1 MKLTRQNVLVT
12 GGSSGIGAALT
23 KAIVS
28 QGVSVYSIDIQKP
41 KEPISDVTYIHA
53 DLTNETEAKDAI
65 AQIDKE
71 IGVLALSIGVMR
83 RGTIFET
90 TESDFYRLIEAN
102 LKTSWLALKYIKSKL
117 SPSATIIQISSGHV
131 LHPESDPGMY
141 TISKKAVTSLAEVL
155 ALTCPEYNVKI
166 VYPGPVLTPLL
177 LEGRS
182 EQDKERIAKIAQ
194 DPKIIASKIVELVES
209 EHKILKFLHEEKEYI
224 FE

>member
-1 MKLTRQNVLVT
+1 MKLLGQKVLIT

-23 KAIVS
+23 KAAIG
-28 QGVSVYSIDIQKP
+28 QGAGVYSIDIQKP
-41 KEPISDVTYIHA
+41 KEPISEVTYIQS
-53 DLTNETEAKDAI
+53 DLTNETEVKDAI
-65 AQIDKE
+65 EQIDKE
-71 IGVLALSIGVMR
+71 IGVLALSVGIMR

-90 TESDFYRLIEAN
+90 TESDFYRLMETN
-102 LKTSWLALKYIKSKL
+102 LKTSWLTLKYIKSKL
-117 SPSATIIQISSGHV
+117 SPNATIIQISSGHV

-141 TISKKAVTSLAEVL
+141 TVSKKAVTSLAEVL

-194 DPKIIASKIVELVES
+194 DPKIIANKIIELVES
-209 EHKILKFLHEEKEYI
+209 EHKTLKFLHEEKEYI